1 MMKAERL
8 SPFICRSLTI
18 CQEENLTSLTKKL
31 NLFMNARLLIAEDN
45 ADLRDLLQDDLEDA
59 GHSTIVAVDGR
70 AALTYIE
77 QEYEPIDMLITDVHM
92 PGLSGEK
99 LLQVMREKRP
109 EAPVIV
115 ITAFGSV
122 EQAVEM
128 VKAGAF
134 QYLTKPFDTAEL
146 LQTVEKA
153 LEQSAP
159 QREQARLRREMP
171 AAPARIIGAS
181 RPMQELFRL
190 IARAARSNSTVLIT
204 GESGTGKELVAR
216 SIHDLSERTGAFV
229 PVNCA
234 AIPAELIESELFG
247 HTGQAFTGARQA
259 RAGLFETAEGGTLF
273 LDEVGE
279 LPPLMQPKLLRV
291 LQESTIRRIG
301 ADREREINVRVIAA
315 TNRDLE
321 KEVSENRFRE
331 DLYWRLNV
339 IHLHISP
346 LRERPFDI
354 PLLVEHFL
362 TRAVEISQRPSLSV
376 TPEALALLT
385 AYSWP
390 GNARELENAIERA
403 VALAEGSSLTP
414 DDLPQRIRSSSPNS
428 AVLARAREKRLTLA
442 ELEKE
447 YILETLRLTNGNK
460 SRAAEMLGFDRRTL
474 HRKLDEY
481 RAADPALEL

>member
-1 MMKAERL
+1 MMKV
-8 SPFICRSLTI
+8 
-18 CQEENLTSLTKKL
+18 
-31 NLFMNARLLIAEDN
+31 RLLIAEDD

-59 GHSTIVAVDGR
+59 GYETTVAIDGR
-70 AALTYIE
+70 AALAHIE
-77 QEYEPIDMLITDVHM
+77 REREQIDLLITDVKM
-92 PGLSGEK
+92 PGLTGYD
-99 LLQVMREKRP
+99 LLERMRELRP

-128 VKAGAF
+128 VKAGAT
-134 QYLTKPFDTAEL
+134 QYLTKPFDTDEL
-146 LQTVEKA
+146 LKVVETA

-159 QREQARLRREMP
+159 QREQARLRREMT
-171 AAPARIIGAS
+171 AAPSRIIGAS
-181 RPMQELFRL
+181 KPMQELFKL
-190 IARAARSNSTVLIT
+190 IARAARSASTVLIT

-216 SIHDLSERTGAFV
+216 SIHELSERKGAFT

-259 RAGLFETAEGGTLF
+259 RAGLFETADGGTLF
-273 LDEVGE
+273 LDEIGE
-279 LPPLMQPKLLRV
+279 LPLAVQPKLLRV
-291 LQESTIRRIG
+291 LQEGSVRRVG
-301 ADREREINVRVIAA
+301 ADREREVNVRVVAA

-321 KEVSENRFRE
+321 REVAEGRFRE

-339 IHLHISP
+339 IHLHIPP

-362 TRAVEISQRPSLSV
+362 NKFS
-376 TPEALALLT
+376 EAAGPKPLTVALETLAILT

-403 VALAEGSSLTP
+403 VALADGVCLMPE
-414 DDLPQRIRSSSPNS
+414 DLPERVRSSGQS
-428 AVLARAREKRLTLA
+428 ASLIARARQRNLTMR
-442 ELEKE
+442 ELERE
-447 YILETLRLTNGNK
+447 YIVEILRLTGGNK
-460 SRAAEMLGFDRRTL
+460 SRAAEILGFDRRTL

-481 RAADPALEL
+481 RAEDPSFEL

>member
-1 MMKAERL
+1 MEGAV
-8 SPFICRSLTI
+8 
-18 CQEENLTSLTKKL
+18 TSAATQYL
-31 NLFMNARLLIAEDN
+31 MSARLLIAEDD

-59 GHSTIVAVDGR
+59 GYETIAAIDGR
-70 AALTYIE
+70 SAMSHIE
-77 QEYEPIDMLITDVHM
+77 RERESIDLLITDVKM
-92 PGLSGEK
+92 PGLTGKE
-99 LLQVMREKRP
+99 LLAAMREKRP

-128 VKAGAF
+128 VKAGAS
-134 QYLTKPFDTAEL
+134 QYLTKPFDTDDL
-146 LQTVEKA
+146 LRTVAKA

-171 AAPARIIGAS
+171 AAPSRIIGAS
-181 RPMQELFRL
+181 RPMQELFKL
-190 IARAARSNSTVLIT
+190 IARAARNTSTVLIT
-204 GESGTGKELVAR
+204 GESGTGKEVFAR
-216 SIHDLSERTGAFV
+216 AIHDLSERKGPFV

-247 HTGQAFTGARQA
+247 HTGQAFTGAKQA

-279 LPPLMQPKLLRV
+279 LPLAMQPKLLRV
-291 LQESTIRRIG
+291 LQEGTVRRVG
-301 ADREREINVRVIAA
+301 ADRERIVNVRVVAA

-321 KEVSENRFRE
+321 KEVAEGRFRE

-339 IHLHISP
+339 IHLHTPP

-362 TRAVEISQRPSLSV
+362 NKLAERAGLPTLNVS
-376 TPEALALLT
+376 PEALAVLT

-390 GNARELENAIERA
+390 GNVRELENVLERA
-403 VALAEGSSLTP
+403 AALADGPTLTH
-414 DDLPQRIRSSSPNS
+414 DDLPERVRSSGKTS
-428 AVLARAREKRLTLA
+428 VLLSRAREQRLSLH

-447 YILETLRLTNGNK
+447 YIIETLRMTGGNK
-460 SRAAEMLGFDRRTL
+460 SRAAEILGFDRRTL

-481 RAADPALEL
+481 RSADPNFDL